1 MRQILFPLIVP
12 VAFSEQ
18 AALMPDTLERVV
30 ADGEIKFADQTTDT
44 ASGQRFAELD
54 QLRFPLGWSCED

>member
-12 VAFSEQ
+12 AAFSEKGV
-18 AALMPDTLERVV
+18 LTPDTLERVV
-30 ADGEIKFADQTTDT
+30 AEGEIKFADQTTGT

-54 QLRFPLGWSCED
+54 QLRFPLGWSC

>member
-12 VAFSEQ
+12 AVFSEGV
-18 AALMPDTLERVV
+18 LRPDTLERVV
-30 ADGEIKFADQTTDT
+30 AEGEIKFADQTTGT

-54 QLRFPLGWSCED
+54 QLRFPLGWSSED